1 MAKASEYLH
10 TEYPQPGLWGS
21 YSHDPGS
28 KARRRTEGLSFWLLE
43 QTCCAWR
50 GLHPLGF
57 KQSSTGPQQK
67 VEGRT
72 APGSTS
78 AAKGCPRLFELQEP
92 PGLLHSTSSWDTS
105 AAVLQLVRECRR
117 VLPALSNLSVRLEEL
132 MGKFPLCPSQPRL
145 PGGRPSAA
153 SLQSIVIPI
162 KSLAWTLKF

>member
-1 MAKASEYLH
+1 M
-10 TEYPQPGLWGS
+10 GS

-28 KARRRTEGLSFWLLE
+28 RARQRMEGLLFWLLE

-57 KQSSTGPQQK
+57 KQSSTGPSRRWRGGQPPEAHRQ
-67 VEGRT
+67 ER
-72 APGSTS
+72 
-78 AAKGCPRLFELQEP
+78 AAHACELQEP
-92 PGLLHSTSSWDTS
+92 PGLLYSTSSWDTS

-153 SLQSIVIPI
+153 SLQSVVIPI
-162 KSLAWTLKF
+162 KSLGWTLKF